1 MPPLN
6 QTSYEGVVRRI
17 RRIIL
22 VLGVS
27 GAVILGVWK
36 GVRVG
41 GGFLIGAAISYL
53 SFWRWQRLVE
63 SIGSG
68 PVRRSPWMLALRF
81 VVLLSAG
88 YVIIKVTGVNQ
99 AAALG
104 GLFVPGAAVTVE
116 IIYELIYG
124 T

>member
-41 GGFLIGAAISYL
+41 GGFLIGVAISYL

-68 PVRRSPWMLALRF
+68 LVRRSPWMLALRF
-81 VVLLSAG
+81 IVLLSAG

-99 AAALG
+99 AAVLG

>member
-1 MPPLN
+1 MLPHN
-6 QTSYEGVVRRI
+6 QASYEGVVHRI
-17 RRIIL
+17 KWIIL
-22 VLGVS
+22 VLGVT
-27 GAVILGVWK
+27 GAVALGVWK

-41 GGFLIGAAISYL
+41 GGFLIGSAISYL

-63 SIGSG
+63 SIGSA
-68 PVRRSPWMLALRF
+68 PVRRSPWLLTFRF
-81 VVLLSAG
+81 AVLLSAG
-88 YVIIKVTGVNQ
+88 YVIIKLTGVNQ